1 MKKSLLSILAVL
13 FGMTTPMLAQEEY
26 IPLVNEGVTWKGDM
40 KIRHNNTSENQ
51 ESYAYT
57 IELKGDTVIND
68 LTYKKCYYHF
78 YNLKIYDNS
87 TLRGFLREDIV
98 KRQVFFLANKDYYP
112 KNKFNDYE
120 NPSFKL
126 NEEILLYDFADI
138 KNPEQYWLANAGDEC
153 GNILTAGRSIELNDG
168 VSRRFH
174 SLVGGNIIEGIGF
187 KGEIG
192 HDLINVFS
200 VNNDAMPL
208 QSLPVIYSMYD
219 ANGNEIYNQLYESDY
234 SPLAIEGNKWLCGKV
249 NVTTQGTTHTPYCY
263 IIKGDKEVNGKTY
276 KCCYK
281 LIGDD
286 DVIDESKLYALLRD
300 DIEEHRAYVLY
311 PNAAEETILYD
322 FYNPHNTE
330 MLKNFGVE
338 GTPTD
343 EAKIE
348 EYDLVWN
355 SNYEQDLLL
364 KLSAKEYNL
373 YYIESI
379 GFDGSQ
385 RCDLFNAPTPIIPG
399 LEYSYIQ
406 FYKLIDAK
414 GNVVYTSP
422 ATDPTIDNS
431 NYVPLVNEGVRWE
444 CEIIRRTVPE
454 DVEPTYHYPYDIV
467 ISGDSIINDVEYKK
481 CHYLFKGYNDTPCD
495 ETMIALLRE
504 DVNAKRVYVVFSSKY
519 EFPIPHVIPEYSYA
533 QGENFTFDKEELL
546 YDFADLR
553 NSNQYWGHMT
563 NFTSTD
569 TIIDNVG
576 RKMYVNNIEYNKPY
590 GLIEGIGNMGHPDV
604 TGDLLFP
611 CPISNLIPSLP
622 THYTD
627 PVFLNYYNENGE
639 LVYSSGRKASVE
651 SIGVDNDATEVAR
664 YDIYGRLLTNP
675 TKGINIIKMS
685 DGSTRKVFV
694 K

>member
-174 SLVGGNIIEGIGF
+174 SLVGGYIIEGVGF
-187 KGEIG
+187 YGEDG

-200 VNNDAMPL
+200 IDNHDVPM
-208 QSLPVIYSMYD
+208 QSYPSIYAMYD
-219 ANGNEIYNQLYESDY
+219 ANGNEIYNELYESNY
-234 SPLAIEGNKWLCGKV
+234 TPLAIEGNKWMCGKV
-249 NVTTQGTTHTPYCY
+249 DVTAQGTTHTPYCY
-263 IIKGDKEVNGKTY
+263 FIKGEKEVNGKTY

-286 DVIDESKLYALLRD
+286 EVIDESKLYAFLRD
-300 DIEEHRAYVLY
+300 DIQEHKTFVLY
-311 PNAAEETILYD
+311 PDADEESILYD

-330 MLKNFGVE
+330 MLKNFGHNDI
-338 GTPTD
+338 PTD

-348 EYDLVWN
+348 EYIMSPDGSHYRLR
-355 SNYEQDLLL
+355 
-364 KLSAKEYNL
+364 LSATDYNL
-373 YYIESI
+373 YYIEGV
-379 GFDGSQ
+379 GFDGTQ
-385 RCDLFNAPTPIIPG
+385 RCDLFNAPAPIVPG

-406 FYKLIDAK
+406 FYKLIGAD
-414 GNVVYTSP
+414 GNMIYTSP

-431 NYVPLVNEGVRWE
+431 NYVPLVKEGVKWE
-444 CEIIRRTVPE
+444 CVYHINPWHSVPCDIPYTIEIKGDTTINNIAYKCCVYTFEEGVSEWDNHVYPAETHTLAFIRE
-454 DVEPTYHYPYDIV
+454 DVENKKVYALFNESPGHGLY
-467 ISGDSIINDVEYKK
+467 SQFGNFQEIN
-481 CHYLFKGYNDTPCD
+481 G
-495 ETMIALLRE
+495 
-504 DVNAKRVYVVFSSKY
+504 
-519 EFPIPHVIPEYSYA
+519 EF
-533 QGENFTFDKEELL
+533 LL
-546 YDFADLR
+546 YDFDYINNPKQVWQKSYDPQGPLSVTAEKITIDGVDR
-553 NSNQYWGHMT
+553 NCYAIGQNG
-563 NFTSTD
+563 
-569 TIIDNVG
+569 
-576 RKMYVNNIEYNKPY
+576 EYGY
-590 GLIEGIGNMGHPDV
+590 IIEGIGYDGYGFNQNAGDLIGQFPSFVAGTDELPV
-604 TGDLLFP
+604 FKAYKNAEGKTIYTTGDAVNAFNGVEK
-611 CPISNLIPSLP
+611 IEADNNA
-622 THYTD
+622 
-627 PVFLNYYNENGE
+627 PVEYYNLQGI
-639 LVYSSGRKASVE
+639 K
-651 SIGVDNDATEVAR
+651 VA
-664 YDIYGRLLTNP
+664 NP
-675 TKGINIIKMS
+675 HGGIFIKKQ
-685 DGSTRKVFV
+685 GNKVSKVIV